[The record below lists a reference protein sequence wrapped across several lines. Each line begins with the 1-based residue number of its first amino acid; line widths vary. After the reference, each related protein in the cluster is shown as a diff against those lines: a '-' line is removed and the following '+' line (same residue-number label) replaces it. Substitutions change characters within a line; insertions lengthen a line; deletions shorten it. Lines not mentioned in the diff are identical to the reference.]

1 MFPRSGNRIH
11 IVPLTLDGGKGKG
24 LVAHMDFAR
33 SSAFALSTSP
43 VEDHV
48 LHPPFLYFNPVY
60 SSNSKFLKVSLRGK
74 KITASWVIR
83 FNEVTPSF
91 YISLVSLFQVV

>member
-33 SSAFALSTSP
+33 SSEFALSTSP
-43 VEDHV
+43 MEDHEF
-48 LHPPFLYFNPVY
+48 HSPFLYFNPGY
-60 SSNSKFLKVSLRGK
+60 SSNSKFLKVSLRGEK
-74 KITASWVIR
+74 
-83 FNEVTPSF
+83 
-91 YISLVSLFQVV
+91 SLLPGLSALMKLLLTFIFHW

>member
-74 KITASWVIR
+74 K
-83 FNEVTPSF
+83 
-91 YISLVSLFQVV
+91 SLLPGLSDLMKLLLTFIFHW